1 MSTVRA
7 ALYARVSTSDQST
20 ALQLDELRQLA
31 AQRGWLVTEYCDT
44 GSGRQGASLPERDR
58 LMADARAGRLQVVLV
73 WRFDRFAR
81 STRDLVDALESLRTW
96 GVEFISLREGI
107 DTSTPTGKLV
117 FTIIAAL
124 AEFERCLIVERVKAG
139 LEAARRR
146 GVRAGRPRAV
156 VPVARARELIA
167 NGMSLRACAQRLG
180 VDPHTLRRS
189 LRRNPLPETTP
200 EGRMDVGCDDTTNK
214 GGTK

>member
-20 ALQLDELRQLA
+20 ALQLDELHQLA

-96 GVEFISLREGI
+96 GVDFISIREGI
-107 DTSTPTGKLV
+107 DTATPTGKLV
-117 FTIIAAL
+117 FTIVAAL
-124 AEFERCLIVERVKAG
+124 AEFERELIRERVKAG
-139 LEAARRR
+139 LEAAKRR
-146 GVRAGRPRAV
+146 GVRVGRPRAV
-156 VPVARARELIA
+156 VPVARARDLIGA
-167 NGMSLRACAQRLG
+167 GLSLRAAARKLG
-180 VDPHTLRRS
+180 LCPRTLRRS
-189 LRRNPLPETTP
+189 LGRNPLPETTP

-214 GGTK
+214 EGRK